1 MNLCKNICAALCY
14 ILPQRFAEI
23 FTKIRKR
30 KIINNE
36 GEIASFLAMTYRM
49 KIIAVIPARYA
60 STRFPAKLM
69 QDLGG
74 KTVILRTY
82 EASVATKLFDDVF
95 VVTDSDLIFNE
106 IVSNGGKA
114 IMSIKEHESGSDR
127 IAEAVASLDVDIV
140 VNVQGDEPFTEA
152 GPLEQVLSVFKNDP
166 DHKVDL
172 ASLMREIT
180 DEDEINNPNNVKVV
194 VDQSQFALYF
204 SRSVIPY
211 PRDKD
216 VGVRYFQH
224 IGIYAFRKQALLDFY
239 SLPMKS
245 LEASEKLEQLRY
257 LEFGKRIKM
266 VETTHVGIGIDTA
279 EDLEKARGIL
289 SSK

>member
-1 MNLCKNICAALCY
+1 
-14 ILPQRFAEI
+14 
-23 FTKIRKR
+23 
-30 KIINNE
+30 
-36 GEIASFLAMTYRM
+36 M

-82 EASVATKLFDDVF
+82 EAAINTQLFDDVF
-95 VVTDSDLIFNE
+95 VVTDSDIIYDE
-106 IVSNGGKA
+106 IISNGGKA
-114 IMSIKEHESGSDR
+114 IKSIKEHESGSDR
-127 IAEAVASLDVDIV
+127 IAEAIEHLNVSFV
-140 VNVQGDEPFTEA
+140 VNVQGDEPFIDAE
-152 GPLEQVLSVFKNDP
+152 PLSKLIEIFRHDATQQ
-166 DHKVDL
+166 VDL
-172 ASLMREIT
+172 ASLMREIKN
-180 DEDEINNPNNVKVV
+180 EDEIHNPNNVKVV
-194 VDQSQFALYF
+194 VDQNKFALYF

-211 PRDKD
+211 AREKN

-239 SLPMKS
+239 NLPMQS

-266 VETTHVGIGIDTA
+266 VETTHVGIGIDTP
-279 EDLEKARGIL
+279 EDLEKARKML
-289 SSK
+289 

>member
-1 MNLCKNICAALCY
+1 
-14 ILPQRFAEI
+14 
-23 FTKIRKR
+23 
-30 KIINNE
+30 
-36 GEIASFLAMTYRM
+36 M

-82 EASVATKLFDDVF
+82 QAAINTQLFDDVF
-95 VVTDSDLIFNE
+95 VVTDSDLIFKE

-127 IAEAVASLDVDIV
+127 IAEAVADLDVDIV
-140 VNVQGDEPFTEA
+140 INVQGDEPFIDAE
-152 GPLEQVLSVFKNDP
+152 PLAKVIEIFKNDT
-166 DHKVDL
+166 HKQVDL

-180 DEDEINNPNNVKVV
+180 DETEINNPNNVKVV
-194 VDQSQFALYF
+194 VDQNGFALYF
-204 SRSVIPY
+204 SRSVIPD
-211 PRDKD
+211 PRERN

-257 LEFGKRIKM
+257 LEYGKRIKM
-266 VETTHVGIGIDTA
+266 IETNHVGIGIDTI
-279 EDLEKARGIL
+279 EDLEKARKL
-289 SSK
+289 L

>member
-1 MNLCKNICAALCY
+1 
-14 ILPQRFAEI
+14 
-23 FTKIRKR
+23 
-30 KIINNE
+30 
-36 GEIASFLAMTYRM
+36 M

-82 EASVATKLFDDVF
+82 EAAINTKLFDDVF
-95 VVTDSDLIFNE
+95 VVTDSDLIYDE
-106 IVSNGGKA
+106 IVSHSGKA
-114 IMSIKEHESGSDR
+114 IRSIKEHESGSDR
-127 IAEAVASLDVDIV
+127 IAEAVQNLDVDIV
-140 VNVQGDEPFTEA
+140 INVQGDEPFIDTE
-152 GPLEQVLSVFKNDP
+152 PLAKVIEVFKNDL
-166 DHKVDL
+166 DKKVDL

-180 DEDEINNPNNVKVV
+180 NEDDINNPNNVKVV
-194 VDQSQFALYF
+194 VDQNGFALYF

-211 PRDKD
+211 PREKN
-216 VGVRYFQH
+216 VGVRYMQH

-239 SLPMKS
+239 SLPMQS

-266 VETTHVGIGIDTA
+266 VETTHVGIGIDTP
-279 EDLEKARGIL
+279 EDLEKARKML
-289 SSK
+289 

>member
-1 MNLCKNICAALCY
+1 
-14 ILPQRFAEI
+14 
-23 FTKIRKR
+23 
-30 KIINNE
+30 
-36 GEIASFLAMTYRM
+36 M

-69 QDLGG
+69 QNLGG

-82 EASVATKLFDDVF
+82 EAAINTQLFDDVF
-95 VVTDSDLIFNE
+95 VVTDSELIYDE

-114 IMSIKEHESGSDR
+114 IRSIKEHESGSDR
-127 IAEAVASLDVDIV
+127 IAEAVENLDVDIV
-140 VNVQGDEPFTEA
+140 INVQGDEPFIDA
-152 GPLEQVLSVFKNDP
+152 APLAKVIEVFRNDIS
-166 DHKVDL
+166 KQVDL
-172 ASLMREIT
+172 ASLMREINN
-180 DEDEINNPNNVKVV
+180 EDEINNPNNVKVV
-194 VDQSQFALYF
+194 VDQNGFALYF

-211 PRDKD
+211 PREKN
-216 VGVRYFQH
+216 VGVRYMQH

-279 EDLEKARGIL
+279 EDLEKARKMIG
-289 SSK
+289 

>member
-1 MNLCKNICAALCY
+1 
-14 ILPQRFAEI
+14 
-23 FTKIRKR
+23 
-30 KIINNE
+30 
-36 GEIASFLAMTYRM
+36 M
-49 KIIAVIPARYA
+49 KTIAVIPARYA

-82 EASVATKLFDDVF
+82 EAVINTKLFDDVF
-95 VVTDSDLIFNE
+95 VVTDSDIIFEE

-114 IMSIKEHESGSDR
+114 IKSIKEHESGSDR
-127 IAEAVASLDVDIV
+127 IAEAVQNLDVDIV
-140 VNVQGDEPFTEA
+140 VNVQGDEPFIDVD
-152 GPLEQVLSVFKNDP
+152 PLQKVIDVFKNDLAR
-166 DHKVDL
+166 HVDL
-172 ASLMREIT
+172 ASVMREIT
-180 DEDEINNPNNVKVV
+180 NEEDINNPNNVKVV
-194 VDQSQFALYF
+194 VDQNGFALYF

-211 PRDKD
+211 PREKN

-266 VETTHVGIGIDTA
+266 VETTHVGIGIDTP
-279 EDLEKARGIL
+279 EDLEKARQL
-289 SSK
+289 LED

>member
-1 MNLCKNICAALCY
+1 
-14 ILPQRFAEI
+14 
-23 FTKIRKR
+23 
-30 KIINNE
+30 
-36 GEIASFLAMTYRM
+36 M

-82 EASVATKLFDDVF
+82 EAAINTNLFDDVF
-95 VVTDSDLIFNE
+95 VVTDSDLIYDE
-106 IVSNGGKA
+106 IVSHGGKA
-114 IMSIKEHESGSDR
+114 IRSIKEHESGSDR
-127 IAEAVASLDVDIV
+127 IAEAVENLDVDIV
-140 VNVQGDEPFTEA
+140 INVQGDEPFIDAE
-152 GPLEQVLSVFKNDP
+152 PLAKVIEVFKNDL
-166 DHKVDL
+166 DKKVDL

-180 DEDEINNPNNVKVV
+180 NEDDINNPNNVKVV
-194 VDQSQFALYF
+194 VDQNGFALYF

-211 PRDKD
+211 PREKN
-216 VGVRYFQH
+216 VGVRYMQH

-239 SLPMKS
+239 SLPMQS

-266 VETTHVGIGIDTA
+266 IETTHVGIGIDTL
-279 EDLEKARGIL
+279 EDLEKARL
-289 SSK
+289 ML